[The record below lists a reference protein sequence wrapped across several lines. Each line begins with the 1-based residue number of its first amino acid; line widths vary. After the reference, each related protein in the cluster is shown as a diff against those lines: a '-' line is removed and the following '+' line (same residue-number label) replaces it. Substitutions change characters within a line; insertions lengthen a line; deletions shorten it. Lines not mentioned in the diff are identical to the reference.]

1 MQAMMALFV
10 VLALVDTAFD
20 LCDERYYP
28 LVGITAIT
36 VFSAYFSGVTRMNE
50 DIRLLHGTA

>member
-1 MQAMMALFV
+1 MMALFGGTISACV

-36 VFSAYFSGVTRMNE
+36 VFSAYWYIFLE
-50 DIRLLHGTA
+50 LLG

>member
-1 MQAMMALFV
+1 MMALFGGTISACV
-10 VLALVDTAFD
+10 VLAAFD

-36 VFSAYFSGVTRMNE
+36 VFSAYWYIFLE
-50 DIRLLHGTA
+50 LLR